1 MIIDNEKLISRRD
14 QIIQLAKKYQY
25 EQEHSHHDMMLAV
38 KLFDRLKVLHALGPI
53 EREWLEYAAI
63 LHDIGWI
70 EGQKAHHKTALR
82 MIIAVDLPLFTDQE
96 KIMIGLIARY
106 HRKSLPKDK
115 HEYYRDL
122 NDESKKIVSILGS
135 FLRLADGLDR
145 THSSCI
151 EDFEC
156 EVLDEKIILKVTKAQ
171 TFSETDMELGLR
183 KSDLLQVVFN
193 REFEI
198 DWKRN

>member
-1 MIIDNEKLISRRD
+1 MPTDLEKIILRRE
-14 QIIQLAKKYQY
+14 QIFTLARKYNY
-25 EQEHSHHDMMLAV
+25 EPEHSHHDMILAV
-38 KLFDRLKVLHALGPI
+38 KLFDRLQLFHALGPV

-82 MIIAVDLPLFTDQE
+82 LIVAAELPLFTDQE
-96 KIMIGLIARY
+96 KIIIGLIARY

-115 HEYYRDL
+115 HEYYQDL
-122 NDESKKIVSILGS
+122 NDEFKKVVSTLGS

-145 THSSCI
+145 THASCI

-156 EVLDEKIILKVTKAQ
+156 EISDEKIILKVTKAK
-171 TFSETDMELGLR
+171 TFSKIDLELGLR
-183 KSDLLQVVFN
+183 KSDLLQLVFH
-193 REFEI
+193 RKFEI
-198 DWKRN
+198 DWKNS